1 MAEEIR
7 LNGLAIAPGVLE
19 TIAVQAAQKVD
30 GVVSVEGGGQGLAGL
45 VKSGAKEIEVA
56 VADDGTLSATMHVT
70 MRYSTPLYQQ
80 AAAIQAAV
88 TEALESMTGQKVEA
102 VDVYVDGVSFED

>member
-19 TIAVQAAQKVD
+19 TIAVQAAQRVD
-30 GVVSVEGGGQGLAGL
+30 GVVSVEGTSQGLAGL
-45 VKSGAKEIEVA
+45 VKSGAKGIDVEVA
-56 VADDGTLSATMHVT
+56 EDGTLNATLHVT
-70 MRYSTPLYQQ
+70 MRYGTPLYQQ
-80 AAAIQAAV
+80 AAAVQGAV
-88 TEALESMTGQKVEA
+88 TEALESMTGQHVEA